1 MEGKQILAEPKP
13 IAEASKRIPGLRV
26 IRNSPPA
33 ESFLLEADPY
43 FGLDEPQAIDS
54 EIVEGNRLAAHSV
67 SDIGKSDFTHFVD
80 GAQTSR
86 LAYEVYGV
94 CGYLSFI
101 NAAVLCRE
109 GKEILNEHCD
119 YEELLAIFHVDENSE
134 AKEIFEEIGW
144 KVIPVVYDVNKGLAG
159 LRELVLDKI
168 SETRYEM
175 ETKLAK
181 RWMESSEGWLYI
193 DGGVAKLCTSLSSFC
208 PIVGVVKSHRKQY
221 FKTRD
226 AREVILN
233 LKVGERSSVFIART
247 GQQRDE
253 AYSWYLRLY
262 DDSGS
267 SASYGLVRIEMPPF
281 EETMRWVDSVSAW
294 LIAETTP
301 LSLPD
306 PRYDRLI
313 YPIRRVEVYLKSHQ
327 PSATRLQG
335 WIGY

>member
-1 MEGKQILAEPKP
+1 MLAEPKP
-13 IAEASKRIPGLRV
+13 LVEALKEIPGARV

-33 ESFLLEADPY
+33 ESFLFETDPF
-43 FGLDEPQAIDS
+43 FGLDEPQAIDA
-54 EIVEGNRLAAHSV
+54 EIVEGNRLAVHSIGGV
-67 SDIGKSDFTHFVD
+67 GKSSFTHFVD
-80 GAQTSR
+80 GAQTSQ
-86 LAYEVYGV
+86 LVYEINGV
-94 CGYLSFI
+94 CGYVSFI

-109 GKEILNEHCD
+109 GKEILTEHWD
-119 YEELLAIFHVDENSE
+119 YDELLAIFHVDENPE
-134 AKEIFEEIGW
+134 AKEEFEKIGW

-168 SETRYEM
+168 GETRYEM
-175 ETKLAK
+175 ETRLAK
-181 RWMESSEGWLYI
+181 QWMESGEGWLCI
-193 DGGVAKLCTSLSSFC
+193 DGGVAKLCTRLSSFY

-226 AREVILN
+226 AREAILN
-233 LKVGERSSVFIART
+233 LKVGERSSVFVART

-253 AYSWYLRLY
+253 AYSWYLRLH

-267 SASYGLVRIEMPPF
+267 SASFGLVRIEMPPF

-294 LIAETTP
+294 LLAETTP

-313 YPIRRVEVYLKSHQ
+313 YPIRRVELYLKSHQ
-327 PSATRLQG
+327 PSTTRMQG